1 MRKLLA
7 AIVLAFVLGACATLS
22 PQQQLAVAEKS
33 FTEIVAQLTLA
44 RNEGLISDT
53 ALWNC
58 AKTMASVIDNTF
70 DQAHLALGRSQSIA
84 LYLGTTQSNVRALRR
99 LYATGENICVNNS
112 SQPSGYRRA
121 PIGPSRDYR
130 IQRDREYDAD
140 RRTYG
145 THVGRVEPHC
155 VGA

>member
-44 RNEGLISDT
+44 RNEGLIPNT
-53 ALWNC
+53 AIWIC
-58 AKTMASVIDNTF
+58 AKNLASVIDNTF
-70 DQAHLALGRSQSIA
+70 DQAHLALGRGQSIA
-84 LYLGTTQSNVRALRR
+84 LYLGTAQSNVRTLRR

-112 SQPSGYRRA
+112 SQSSGYRRA
-121 PIGPSRDYR
+121 PISPSCDYR
-130 IQRDREYDAD
+130 IQRDREYDAN

-145 THVGRVEPHC
+145 THVGRMEPYHI
-155 VGA
+155 GT